1 MFTFDCEFAN
11 RSAVSLSCLSQPLHN
26 PMDESNLAPEKF
38 HISTGLEDDEEVRR
52 NEVRRNNFDTTILTL
67 QCPLCCR
74 HRPEFYCDTCIRN
87 GDMRHSTARG
97 QYDDDYAKKHATL
110 LTIQDRLQ
118 ALNTGCQRR
127 LQQSIQLQ
135 SIEQQIGKKR
145 FRVECLRA
153 IVAEKKREVARKKVM
168 SSELL
173 QKNKE
178 LKRTIPR
185 YHGKVAEM
193 EDYVL
198 NKKTHLGRKLSER
211 SMLERNVRAVAREC
225 VKKLVKF
232 IFPIERVSN
241 SESQTNPGCP
251 STAKELAEATRTA
264 YVEGQWVLQDSG
276 GGSDRIMN
284 MHSPTTIAAPS
295 PTSTTTTTKP
305 TDVQFVIVAP
315 SLPANG
321 NYRAY
326 REWFVKNRDTL
337 PNPTVDKDVRINE
350 NPAFR
355 MLAALTYTAHLI
367 QVLGFY
373 LDVRF
378 PFKVVASDFC
388 TGFLSDTKFQKRV
401 TRLNANIVH
410 LLYTQGIKLND
421 IQPKQ
426 SLKNITLLLDVIARG
441 EDRIYRYVDP
451 SSVNFN
457 LIDEHFSPILL
468 TDSCTDTDEDGE
480 YKGKGWTHVLDYSN

>member
-1 MFTFDCEFAN
+1 
-11 RSAVSLSCLSQPLHN
+11 
-26 PMDESNLAPEKF
+26 MDESNIAPEKF
-38 HISTGLEDDEEVRR
+38 HISTGLEEDEELRR
-52 NEVRRNNFDTTILTL
+52 NEARRHGDDENSSTTLLTL
-67 QCPLCCR
+67 QCPLCCK
-74 HRPEFYCDTCIRN
+74 HRPSFYCEACIRN
-87 GDMRHSTARG
+87 GELRHSTARSL
-97 QYDDDYAKKHATL
+97 YDDDYAKKLSTL
-110 LTIQDRLQ
+110 LTVQDRLQ
-118 ALNTGCQRR
+118 LLNTGCEKS
-127 LQQSIQLQ
+127 LQKSVQLQ
-135 SIEQQIGKKR
+135 SIKQQIGKKR

-153 IVAEKKREVARKKVM
+153 IVAEKRREVATKKVV

-198 NKKTHLGRKLSER
+198 NKKSHLGRRLTER
-211 SMLERNVRAVAREC
+211 TALEKSVRAVAREC

-241 SESQTNPGCP
+241 SESQTNPWCP

-264 YVEGQWVLQDSG
+264 YVEGHWVLQDSG
-276 GGSDRIMN
+276 GGSA
-284 MHSPTTIAAPS
+284 TINSLPS
-295 PTSTTTTTKP
+295 PTAIATTPITPSSSSSKP
-305 TDVQFVIVAP
+305 DVQFVIVAP
-315 SLPANG
+315 SLPSNG
-321 NYRAY
+321 NYKAY
-326 REWFVKNRDTL
+326 SEWFVKNRDTL

-378 PFKVVASDFC
+378 PFQVAASDFC
-388 TGFLSDTKFQKRV
+388 TGFLSDSKFQKRV

-410 LLYTQGIKLND
+410 LLYTQGVKLSD
-421 IQPKQ
+421 IQPEQ
-426 SLKNITLLLDVIARG
+426 SLKNVTLLLELIARG
-441 EDRIYRYVDP
+441 EDRVYRYVDP

-480 YKGKGWTHVLDYSN
+480 